1 MGDPGHD
8 LSPRQRD
15 VLDFISSTLAHRQVP
30 PTYREIGDA
39 LGIASTNGV
48 ADHVKALIKK
58 GYLKK
63 IDPGPDGAGVAR
75 GLQLTDKAGSKRRGA
90 VVSVPL
96 VGHVAAGQPILAE
109 ENYERALHLDRGL
122 VPDGVIFA
130 LRVRGESMIE
140 EGIHDGDFVIV
151 KQQSTAR
158 NGDIVVALVDGD
170 ATVKH
175 FFREGPRIRL
185 QPANSDM
192 EPIFVDATN
201 TTLIQGLVVGVYRT
215 YH

>member
-58 GYLKK
+58 GYVKK

-75 GLQLTDKAGSKRRGA
+75 GLQLTEKAGSKRRGA

-151 KQQSTAR
+151 KQQQTAR

-192 EPIFVDATN
+192 EPIFVDASN

>member
-1 MGDPGHD
+1 MPSHRTD
-8 LSPRQRD
+8 LSPRQKD
-15 VLDFISSTLAHRQVP
+15 VLDFISSTLAQRHIP

-39 LGIASTNGV
+39 LGIGSTNGV

-63 IDPGPDGAGVAR
+63 AETEGAAR
-75 GLQLTDKAGSKRRGA
+75 GLQLTPKAGSTRRGA

-96 VGHVAAGQPILAE
+96 VGHVAAGAPILAD
-109 ENYERALHLDRGL
+109 ENYERTFHLDRTM
-122 VPDGVIFA
+122 VPPGTVFA

-151 KQQSTAR
+151 QQRPEAR
-158 NGDIVVALVDGD
+158 NGDIVVALVDD
-170 ATVKH
+170 EATVKH

-185 QPANSDM
+185 QPANETM
-192 EPIFVDATN
+192 EPIYIDARN
-201 TTLIQGLVVGVYRT
+201 NSAIQGVVVGVYRA

>member
-15 VLDFISSTLAHRQVP
+15 VLDFISSTLTHRQVP

-75 GLQLTDKAGSKRRGA
+75 GLQLTEKAGSKRRGA

-151 KQQSTAR
+151 KQQQTAR

-192 EPIFVDATN
+192 EPIFVDASN